1 MDAVV
6 DGQISQKAK
15 INHMDVYA
23 AGNVPVIEMILD
35 DQGSKTGII
44 ANGGYTDDNR
54 PEIIGRGRP
63 GDLVHV
69 YEGRYLLGHA
79 VVGNDG
85 TWSFTPVIP
94 LASGK
99 HSISVI
105 HEAPSGAVSE
115 ESAPYLIIVDR
126 VAPEKPVIEEVH
138 DDVGAQTG
146 SVGNGG
152 TTDDNLP
159 TLSGK
164 GEAGATVTIIDNG
177 QVIGEALVADDGNWS
192 FTPGGE
198 LPDGRHEFEVVMTDQ
213 AGNASE
219 TSDKHVIEVQVRV
232 PTQIASV
239 TSMSK
244 DWGVSSSDW
253 LTNDGGA
260 GRLMQGSLSAQLAA
274 DERLLVST
282 DGGLSWTQAMVDGL
296 SWAAQDNN
304 SHAGNWS
311 IQTKVVND
319 AGRSGEVESR
329 EVILDT
335 LAPDA
340 PTKLTVD
347 GAYLTVAF
355 NTASVSAGDIV
366 SVVLNGQRF
375 DHSLT
380 VKDVS
385 AGSVRI
391 APGFSVASGDVMA
404 AIIDK
409 AGNSSKYR
417 DMGEQRYIDFTGA
430 GYVDL
435 NTGQSTTHKG
445 LRITSEYDYNLS
457 KIYGLMTGLTN
468 YDPAINT
475 GMKIGVTGRTR
486 IDFTEGPVSEV
497 KFLVTNLQAG
507 YFAATTVRFYSASGA
522 QVGQQSLSAYWPNT
536 VNAHFKAPAGQEFSY
551 MVVTTGARIPG
562 KCVIGDWDWIGLDN
576 FEFRGGAS
584 ELNVLANQT
593 IENKAGTYYGGN
605 EDNVFTLANVA
616 HINAA
621 TSGGVA
627 GGGGADT
634 LKLTGA
640 KQVLDLA
647 LLKDKIDSIE
657 IFDITGSGNNTLKMS
672 IADVLGTGARDQF
685 VADGNVQVLVKGNAG
700 DNVVLGA
707 MMNGAVQG
715 EWQLQSQ
722 VVVAGITYDVY
733 KHSLFAAEV
742 LVQSG
747 VGVQLDMSIVMM
759 GKDSHTAGDY
769 STADGSSGRLV
780 QGELTSVL
788 PIGARIEVST
798 DGGKQWG
805 TALVKD
811 GKWYFTDMQPHA
823 QSWTIQ
829 ARVVSASGT
838 VGQTIERNVELTAKL
853 GAPSIVK
860 IAEAEG
866 VLTAVEASNGV
877 DMIVSLDGSSAKAG
891 DIVHVQW
898 GIATYSHVLTAAQF
912 TAGQVT
918 VKVPAAVTSNAVATA
933 QGVAYDFDVAVSIVA
948 NGVQGPKSDAYSV
961 IGGGFATKALSDT
974 LNIASTLVIDDAY
987 IGKGVTVSAVNG
999 TLSKGAATTATLAG
1013 LTLTGGE
1020 DAVLHFDLEKSA
1032 NKFQLTLSG
1041 LDNTAGGAV
1050 IVIYDVAGNELKRE
1064 TITGT
1069 LTSKRYVKAYAFTA
1083 PEGVDVGSFD
1093 IIPAGGKITV
1103 GAFSQTQVTHVSDIR
1118 DANTIDELV
1127 DTYYGGAG
1135 DDVITLKYAAATYLA
1150 NAGNKGIHGGD
1161 GIDVLKIAGAGQA
1174 LNLNLATSAGK
1185 LSGVEVIDLTGTG
1198 NNTLTLSLK
1207 DVLANG
1213 QVDLF
1218 HQGEKQTVQMMV
1230 KGNAGDVVNIDD
1242 LLGTVGPD
1250 LGDWASMGKQSI
1262 EGVSYVVYQHSGLDA
1277 ELLVQDTMKV
1287 GLI

>member
-1 MDAVV
+1 MSVV
-6 DGQISQKAK
+6 GNDRIAQMIAIRDNDS
-15 INHMDVYA
+15 YA
-23 AGNVPVIEMILD
+23 ADSAPAIDTIVD
-35 DQGSKTGII
+35 DHGDRTGTIS
-44 ANGGYTDDNR
+44 NGGYTDDGR
-54 PEIIGRGRP
+54 PEIKGQGRP
-63 GDLVHV
+63 GELVHV
-69 YEGRYLLGHA
+69 YDGNDLLGHA
-79 VVGNDG
+79 QVGLDG
-85 TWSFTPVIP
+85 TWTFTPIYP
-94 LASGK
+94 LADGK
-99 HSISVI
+99 HSLSVI
-105 HEAPSGAVSE
+105 LESASGEISD
-115 ESAPYLIIVDR
+115 ESAPYVIFVDK
-126 VAPEKPVIEEVH
+126 VAPEKPSIIEVV
-138 DDVGAQTG
+138 DDVGPQTG
-146 SVGNGG
+146 PVGNGG
-152 TTDDNLP
+152 GTDDTTP

-164 GEAGATVTIIDNG
+164 GEAGNIVTIIDNG
-177 QVIGEALVADDGNWS
+177 QVIGEVQVADDGNWT
-192 FTPGGE
+192 FTPDAE
-198 LPDGRHEFEVVMTDQ
+198 LVDGQHEFEVVMTDQ
-213 AGNASE
+213 AGNVSE
-219 TSDKHVIEVQVRV
+219 HSEKHLIVVQAKL
-232 PTQIASV
+232 PAQIATV

-260 GRLMQGSLSAQLAA
+260 GRLMQGVLSAQLGA

-282 DGGLSWTQAMVDGL
+282 DGGLSWSQAMVDGL
-296 SWAAQDNN
+296 SWAAQDGN
-304 SHAGNWS
+304 SHSGDWS

-319 AGRSGEVESR
+319 AGRSGAVESR
-329 EVILDT
+329 DVFLDT

-340 PTKLTVD
+340 PTKLTAD
-347 GAYLTVAF
+347 GSYLTVAF
-355 NTASVSAGDIV
+355 NKAGVSAGDIV

-375 DHSLT
+375 DYALT
-380 VKDVS
+380 AKDVD

-435 NTGQSTTHKG
+435 NSGQSTTHKG

-621 TSGGVA
+621 ASGGVA

-647 LLKDKIDSIE
+647 VLKDKIDSIE

-707 MMNGAVQG
+707 MINGAIQG

-722 VVVAGITYDVY
+722 VVVAGVTYDVY
-733 KHSLFAAEV
+733 KHSVFAAEV

-780 QGELTSVL
+780 QGELASVL
-788 PIGARIEVST
+788 PAGARIEVST

-811 GKWYFTDMQPHA
+811 GKWYFTDTQAHA
-823 QSWTIQ
+823 QSWNIQ

-838 VGQTIERNVELTAKL
+838 IGQTIERNVELTAQL

-866 VLTAVEASNGV
+866 VLTAAEASNGV
-877 DMIVSLDGSSAKAG
+877 DMIVSLDGSTAKAG

-898 GIATYSHVLTAAQF
+898 GIATYAHVLTAAQV

-961 IGGGFATKALSDT
+961 MGGGYATKALSDT
-974 LNIASTLVIDDAY
+974 LNIASTLVVDDAY

-1020 DAVLHFDLEKSA
+1020 DAVVHFALEKSA
-1032 NKFQLTLSG
+1032 SKFQLTLSG
-1041 LDNTAGGAV
+1041 LDNAAGGAV

-1103 GAFSQTQVTHVSDIR
+1103 GAFSQTQVTHVSDVR
-1118 DANTIDELV
+1118 DLNTVDELV
-1127 DTYYGGAG
+1127 DTYYGSTG

-1161 GIDVLKIAGAGQA
+1161 GIDILKIAGAGQA

-1218 HQGEKQTVQMMV
+1218 HQGDKQTVQMMV

-1242 LLGTVGPD
+1242 LLGTGGPD